1 MAWEEFERN
10 GTTGV
15 SGDEPVDEIMLALKR
30 ISTAYEDRFSRKPTV
45 DEVLYALE
53 TVLTTHP
60 SRYVSDTKGLKLG
73 EIIIKPNDHE
83 KGLDD
88 IDTTQYEGVYTE
100 ATIPGYYVVLQRSP
114 NEHNQSKTE
123 IIKIPVLELEKDT
136 LICKY
141 EILKHDITD
150 EMAQLLIKNVLLN
163 EYCDNY
169 YRNQA
174 NMIDFINLKF
184 NTHHQILY
192 K

>member
-10 GTTGV
+10 GTTGM
-15 SGDEPVDEIMLALKR
+15 SGDEPVDEMMLALKR

-45 DEVLYALE
+45 TEVLYALE

-60 SRYVSDTKGLKLG
+60 TRYVSDTEGLKLG
-73 EIIIKPNDHE
+73 EVMVKPNNHWE
-83 KGLDD
+83 GLDH

-100 ATIPGYYVVLQRSP
+100 ATIPGYYVVLQRSI
-114 NEHNQSKTE
+114 NGYNQPKTE
-123 IIKIPVLELEKDT
+123 VIKIPVLELEKDT

-150 EMAQLLIKNVLLN
+150 EMAQSLIKQVLLG

-169 YRNQA
+169 YKNQA
-174 NMIDFINLKF
+174 DTIDFINLQL
-184 NTHHQILY
+184 NTHYQTVY
-192 K
+192 N